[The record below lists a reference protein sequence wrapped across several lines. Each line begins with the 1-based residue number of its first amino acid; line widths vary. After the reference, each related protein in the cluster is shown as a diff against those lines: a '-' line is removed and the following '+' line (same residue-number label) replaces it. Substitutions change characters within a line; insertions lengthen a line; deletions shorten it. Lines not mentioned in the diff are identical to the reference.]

1 LVEDAQKI
9 VKFIRPCHVPLA
21 LFLKYVAILAQGLS
35 LLSLGV
41 TWFATNIL
49 MVARVLNVKE
59 ALKQI
64 VTDVEWNKYIRT
76 LSDV

>member
-1 LVEDAQKI
+1 
-9 VKFIRPCHVPLA
+9 
-21 LFLKYVAILAQGLS
+21 
-35 LLSLGV
+35 
-41 TWFATNIL
+41 